1 MRKRE
6 PGSPGPQGLE
16 RELKA
21 NKLKTLACVNQ
32 AVVQHSQGSED
43 GLGPR
48 RGFTPCEND
57 SDPFVQVSV
66 QLCSKTSPAHCLVR
80 GIGWA
85 PEP

>member
-48 RGFTPCEND
+48 RGFT
-57 SDPFVQVSV
+57 V
-66 QLCSKTSPAHCLVR
+66 
-80 GIGWA
+80 
-85 PEP
+85 